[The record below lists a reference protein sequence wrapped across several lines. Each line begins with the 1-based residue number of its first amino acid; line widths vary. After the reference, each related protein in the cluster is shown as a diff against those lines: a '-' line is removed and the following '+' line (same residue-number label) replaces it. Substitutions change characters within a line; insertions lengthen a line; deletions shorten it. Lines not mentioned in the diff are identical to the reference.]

1 MVGESLIGQ
10 LHAGLSRYAL
20 IPLYQ
25 AWLAQRGGSRPAWR
39 AYSAGMAFR
48 RSAMGWSDDQRRE
61 WQLRQLRRAVRDAER
76 STPYYAELFA
86 SVGFDPASD
95 FDFAD
100 YAALPVLEREHI
112 REAGDA
118 IVTTAIPRA
127 KLRRDATGG
136 STGQPTIVWRG
147 PQDDGWSRSGTEF
160 FTQAVGLR
168 PGTGTAYLWGH
179 HLDPRA
185 RASARERLQDW
196 IENLRWYDCLRLSD
210 ETLLGYHR
218 ELQAWRPARMIAYAG
233 ALAALADVVGRLGDR
248 PKYPTDGFV
257 TGAEKLFG
265 HQRARIR
272 EVFGRPVHERYGA
285 RDTGI
290 LGFQLDPERTLDY
303 TIDWANVIVEP
314 EESGGAASIL
324 VTKLHADGMPL
335 LRYRIGDVGR
345 FPSDARPG
353 EPALRLHEVIGRD
366 VSRLWLPDG
375 RWANGLMFPHMLKDF
390 PIRDFR
396 VRQSPDF
403 AIHIVV
409 VPTEAFD
416 GDARDSIV
424 RIVSA
429 NLPGLPVELT
439 TTDDIPRTASNK
451 WNPVVSE
458 VAAGRATQQPTAS
471 S

>member
-265 HQRARIR
+265 HQRARI
-272 EVFGRPVHERYGA
+272 ERS
-285 RDTGI
+285 
-290 LGFQLDPERTLDY
+290 
-303 TIDWANVIVEP
+303 
-314 EESGGAASIL
+314 SGGRCTSATAPATPAFSGSSSIPSARSTTRSTGRTSSWSPRRAAVPRASW
-324 VTKLHADGMPL
+324 
-335 LRYRIGDVGR
+335 
-345 FPSDARPG
+345 
-353 EPALRLHEVIGRD
+353 
-366 VSRLWLPDG
+366 SRSC
-375 RWANGLMFPHMLKDF
+375 M
-390 PIRDFR
+390 
-396 VRQSPDF
+396 
-403 AIHIVV
+403 
-409 VPTEAFD
+409 
-416 GDARDSIV
+416 
-424 RIVSA
+424 
-429 NLPGLPVELT
+429 
-439 TTDDIPRTASNK
+439 
-451 WNPVVSE
+451 
-458 VAAGRATQQPTAS
+458 PTACRCSAIGSATSGASPPTRARASRRSGCTRS
-471 S
+471 SGVMSRVSGSPTVAGPTA